1 MNLNEQLQQAYEAG
15 RRQALNES
23 DTDPGGH
30 PFAFYSPD
38 WLQWAVE
45 NWGADVDG
53 HPDGPFTIDVS
64 YLLHG
69 LSNWNEKRED
79 HPYEGA
85 TAPPVG
91 PPNMNM
97 ANRIKNRNRPTSAN
111 QQPRFNPNAS
121 R

>member
-23 DTDPGGH
+23 DPVGH
-30 PFAFYSPD
+30 PAYWYSPY

-45 NWGADVDG
+45 NWGANRVGDADG
-53 HPDGPFTIDVS
+53 TFTIDVS

-69 LSNWNEKRED
+69 LSNWQEMRED

-85 TAPPVG
+85 TAPPAG

-97 ANRIKNRNRPTSAN
+97 ATRIKNRNRPTSAN